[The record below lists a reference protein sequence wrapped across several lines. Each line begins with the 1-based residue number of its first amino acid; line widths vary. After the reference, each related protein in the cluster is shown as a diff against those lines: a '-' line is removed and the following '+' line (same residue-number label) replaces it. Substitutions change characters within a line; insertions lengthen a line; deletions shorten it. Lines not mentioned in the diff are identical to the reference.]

1 VHLTITEAA
10 AALRAGETT
19 SVALTE
25 AAFAVADAHD
35 EQLGVYLA
43 RFDETALA
51 AAAAADADFAA
62 GVDRGPLQGIPL
74 GIKDII
80 ATDEGPTTAQS
91 LVLDR
96 TWGDQGDAP
105 VVARLRAAGAVIT
118 GKTTTM
124 EYAIG
129 TPDPEKPF
137 PIPRNPWDVTRWSGG
152 SSSGTGGGVAAGM
165 FLGGL
170 GTDTGGS
177 IRYPATSCGITG
189 LKQTFGRVPK
199 YGCVPLG
206 YSYDNIGPMARSAAD
221 CAAMLAVLAGHDARD
236 ACSVDLPVGD
246 YTGGLTG
253 SLDGVRIGVDGL
265 SERSTLTS
273 SELPSVL
280 DAAVAQLRAAGA
292 TVVPVELPLYPEL
305 TSATMIGFCAEAY
318 AYHRPDLQSRWFD
331 YGAGTR
337 MSVAIGAMI
346 SGGDYVQAQRVR
358 RVGQRRIAELFTEVD
373 LIVTPTSACG
383 APAVDKLSFGDIIDA
398 LHTPYWNALGNPAM
412 SVPMGFT
419 VDGLPLGLQIA
430 GRPFDEAGV
439 LAAGHAFQTRTDWHL
454 RVPAMVG
461 DLLAA

>member
-1 VHLTITEAA
+1 MYLTITEAA

-25 AAFAVADAHD
+25 TAFAAADAHD
-35 EQLGVYLA
+35 EALGVYLR

-51 AAAAADADFAA
+51 AAAKADAELAA
-62 GVDRGPLQGIPL
+62 GVDHGPLHGIPL

-80 ATDEGPTTAQS
+80 TTEEGETTAQS

-96 TWGDQGDAP
+96 SWGANTDAP

-129 TPDPEKPF
+129 TPDPDKPF
-137 PIPRNPWDVTRWSGG
+137 PIPRNPWNTRHYPGG
-152 SSSGTGGGVAAGM
+152 SSSGTGNGVAAGL

-199 YGCVPLG
+199 AGCVPLG
-206 YSYDNIGPMARSAAD
+206 YSYDHIGPMARSAED
-221 CAAMLAVLAGHDARD
+221 CAVMLAVLAGHDGRD
-236 ACSVDLPVGD
+236 ATSVDRPVDD

-253 SLDGVRIGVDGL
+253 SLAGVRIGFDPLLDDSPMTVP
-265 SERSTLTS
+265 
-273 SELPSVL
+273 ELEP
-280 DAAVAQLRAAGA
+280 ALRAAIAELVAAGA
-292 TVVPVELPLYPEL
+292 EVVDVRLPLYDEL
-305 TSATMIGFCAEAY
+305 TTTTMVGMTAEAY
-318 AYHRPDLQSRWFD
+318 AYHRPDLRSRWLD

-337 MSVAIGAMI
+337 QAVVAGALVN
-346 SGGDYVQAQRVR
+346 SGDYVQAQRVR
-358 RVGQRRIAELFTEVD
+358 RVGQRRIAEIFATVD

-383 APAVDKLSFGDIIDA
+383 APEVEKLTLDSIVDA

-419 VDGLPLGLQIA
+419 SDGLPLGLQII
-430 GRPFDEAGV
+430 GRPFEEATV
-439 LAAGHAFQTRTDWHL
+439 LAAGYAYQQRTTWHRRL
-454 RVPAMVG
+454 PP
-461 DLLAA
+461 L